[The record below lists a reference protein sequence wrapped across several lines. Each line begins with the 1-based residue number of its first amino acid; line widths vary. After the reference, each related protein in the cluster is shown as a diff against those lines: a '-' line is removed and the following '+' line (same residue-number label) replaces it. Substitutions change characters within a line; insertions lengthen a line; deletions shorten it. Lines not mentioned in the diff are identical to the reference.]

1 MSINAISTW
10 TCTGVRLCQSKP
22 HSCKMTYDTFRL
34 YERRYD
40 TERQEGIMMRLGD
53 YILCASMTLNV
64 LAMVAYAYQGVWHLA
79 WYWLAALQLNAAILW
94 GMR

>member
-1 MSINAISTW
+1 
-10 TCTGVRLCQSKP
+10 
-22 HSCKMTYDTFRL
+22 
-34 YERRYD
+34 
-40 TERQEGIMMRLGD
+40 MRLGD

-64 LAMVAYAYQGVWHLA
+64 LAMVAYAYQGVWHQA